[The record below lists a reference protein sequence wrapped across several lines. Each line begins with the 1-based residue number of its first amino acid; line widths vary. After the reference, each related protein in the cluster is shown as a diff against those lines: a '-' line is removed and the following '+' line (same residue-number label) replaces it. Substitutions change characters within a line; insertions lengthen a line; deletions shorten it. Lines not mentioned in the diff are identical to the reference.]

1 MRLATRPPRDNN
13 SNVKTSEETIGD
25 KTRVTRAAPEPTTGV
40 GDGPAPSSKSSHGK
54 TSLGERVQSLRL
66 PDRANG
72 RSSSA
77 KLAWFL
83 CLVLA
88 GTTGYLAW
96 RQYGRP
102 QSENADSAAAANNAP
117 DRPKPAATRQTALE
131 SELALESKGYITPT
145 HRILVSPK
153 VSGIVVELNIEEGQR
168 VAKDAILARIEDTDY
183 QTDYDRAVATHRLA
197 EERLGE
203 LETGNRPEEISQAK
217 AELEEAVILAEKYA
231 ADLQRATDLHRRR
244 AISDGEFQD
253 FQSKHD
259 AQRRRVE
266 KLKYAFELMDEGPR
280 AERIRAA
287 QAEVRQAQA
296 EVAKAKWRLDN
307 CIVRAPISGTI
318 LTKEAEEGNLVN
330 PIAFSGSRSLCEMA
344 DLSSLE
350 VDLSIVERDIA
361 KVFKGQKCV
370 VKAEAYPDREYRG
383 VVSRLMPIADRAKGA
398 VSVRVLLTVP
408 PEEEGVY
415 LKPEMSARV
424 TFLKDAAAANNGS
437 ASGRATNGER

>member
-1 MRLATRPPRDNN
+1 MT
-13 SNVKTSEETIGD
+13 
-25 KTRVTRAAPEPTTGV
+25 
-40 GDGPAPSSKSSHGK
+40 
-54 TSLGERVQSLRL
+54 
-66 PDRANG
+66 
-72 RSSSA
+72 
-77 KLAWFL
+77 
-83 CLVLA
+83 
-88 GTTGYLAW
+88 
-96 RQYGRP
+96 
-102 QSENADSAAAANNAP
+102 AAATSASS
-117 DRPKPAATRQTALE
+117 RPKPAAARQAALE

-153 VSGIVVELNIEEGQR
+153 VSGVVVELNIEEGQR

-183 QTDYDRAVATHRLA
+183 QTDYDRATATHKLA
-197 EERLGE
+197 QERLSE
-203 LETGNRPEEISQAK
+203 LETGNRPAEISQAN
-217 AELEEAVILAEKYA
+217 AELEEANILVEKYA
-231 ADLQRATDLHRRR
+231 ADLQRATDLYRRR

-259 AQRRRVE
+259 AQKRRVE
-266 KLKYAFELMDEGPR
+266 KLKFALELMNEGPR
-280 AERIRAA
+280 AEKIRAA
-287 QAEVRQAQA
+287 EAEVRQAQA

-318 LTKEAEEGNLVN
+318 LTKDAEEGNLVN

-350 VDLSIVERDIA
+350 VDLSIVERDIS

-370 VKAEAYPDREYRG
+370 VKAEAYPEREYHG

-398 VSVRVLLTVP
+398 VSARVLLTVP

-424 TFLKDAAAANNGS
+424 TFLKEKSAAGNEPTAVSAADVK
-437 ASGRATNGER
+437 